1 MMIDIIFIVLSF
13 VAIGGAIG
21 LISFAQPIY
30 SALSLIVSIFA
41 LAGIFAIL
49 SAPFLFTVQI
59 IIYAGAIIT
68 LLLFVIMFLN
78 IRETNLPDEPYKL
91 YFIIF
96 GGVLL
101 IPFNILVIKAFNT
114 LPKKS
119 MDILN
124 TDFGS
129 IKTFG
134 NELFQNWL
142 IPFEL
147 ISFLLL
153 AALVGAVVYAR
164 KDKKKEEDIEN
175 G

>member
-1 MMIDIIFIVLSF
+1 MIDFIFIVLA
-13 VAIGGAIG
+13 VIAIGGAIG
-21 LISFAQPIY
+21 MISFAQPIY
-30 SALSLIVSIFA
+30 SAFGLIITILA
-41 LAGIFAIL
+41 LAGIFAML

-78 IRETNLPDEPYKL
+78 IRETNLPDEPYKVYYIL
-91 YFIIF
+91 F

-101 IPFNILVIKAFNT
+101 IPFNIVVIRAFKT
-114 LPKKS
+114 LPLKP
-119 MDILN
+119 MNILN

-129 IKTFG
+129 IGNFS
-134 NELFQNWL
+134 NELFTNWL

-147 ISFLLL
+147 ISLLLL
-153 AALVGAVVYAR
+153 AALIGAVVYAR
-164 KDKKKEEDIEN
+164 KDDKPTKDTKN